1 MFASVFSNLFVSVVL
16 VPNCC
21 KRSLLITLLMSRKI
35 RLQTRR
41 VYWFDYK
48 FKKVLAP
55 LHYPLSSQS
64 SLLLFDLCYP
74 IYCRVLKSE
83 NLFYAN
89 SLMWYFTVRYVVK
102 VLLVKSFGVLF
113 FICMCFYWCVKLN
126 YFKKQQKLVLTF
138 PYLR

>member
-1 MFASVFSNLFVSVVL
+1 
-16 VPNCC
+16 
-21 KRSLLITLLMSRKI
+21 MSSK
-35 RLQTRR
+35 TRR

-89 SLMWYFTVRYVVK
+89 SLMWYSTVRYVVK
-102 VLLVKSFGVLF
+102 VLFVKFCCGLF
-113 FICMCFYWCVKLN
+113 FTCVFIQVFWQHFSSSERKLFRN
-126 YFKKQQKLVLTF
+126 SKYKAHFLDN
-138 PYLR
+138 LRSEGLKINKETPFWKRIGVWAV

>member
-1 MFASVFSNLFVSVVL
+1 MS
-16 VPNCC
+16 C
-21 KRSLLITLLMSRKI
+21 K
-35 RLQTRR
+35 TRR

-102 VLLVKSFGVLF
+102 VLFVKPFGVLF
-113 FICMCFYWCVKLN
+113 FICVFIDVCWVTSSERKLFRN
-126 YFKKQQKLVLTF
+126 SKHKSHFLDN
-138 PYLR
+138 LRSEGLKIDKETSGPD